1 MPVKTIMVVED
12 EPRMQ
17 DLICDYL
24 QEQPFRLLRARD
36 GRQALEAFAKDPAD
50 LVILDVMMPFVDGF
64 EVCRTLRRKS
74 DVLIVILTAKSEEAD
89 KLLGYE
95 LGADDY
101 VTKPFS
107 PKVLVAKVR
116 ALLKRAERSGSDV
129 DAALVRAGDLEINEA
144 TFEARLR
151 GEPLALTPKEFDLL
165 LFMCR
170 NRNLVLSRDQLL
182 DSVWGHDYFG
192 DVRTVDTHVKRLRQ
206 KLGHCAD
213 WIRTVRGN
221 GYMLKAGD

>member
-1 MPVKTIMVVED
+1 LPVKTIMVVED

>member
-1 MPVKTIMVVED
+1 MKTIMVVED

-24 QEQPFRLLRARD
+24 QEQPFRLLRAGD
-36 GRQALEAFAKDPAD
+36 GRQALEAFAKEPAD

-74 DVLIVILTAKSEEAD
+74 DVLIIILTAKSEEAD

-116 ALLKRAERSGSDV
+116 ALLKRAERNGGDP
-129 DAALVRAGDLEINEA
+129 DAALVRVGAIEINEA
-144 TFEARLR
+144 AFEASLH

-182 DSVWGHDYFG
+182 DRVWGHDYFG

-206 KLGHCAD
+206 KLGHCAE

>member
-1 MPVKTIMVVED
+1 MKTIMVVED

-24 QEQPFRLLRARD
+24 HAEPYRLLRANH
-36 GRQALEAFAKDPAD
+36 GGQALELFAKDPAD
-50 LVILDVMMPFVDGF
+50 LVILDLMMPFVDGY

-89 KLLGYE
+89 ELLGYE

-107 PKVLVAKVR
+107 PKVLAAKVR
-116 ALLKRAERSGSDV
+116 ALLKRLERPDEA
-129 DAALVRAGDLEINEA
+129 DAGLVRFGGIEMNEA
-144 TFEARLR
+144 TFEASVRGAPLR
-151 GEPLALTPKEFDLL
+151 LTPKEFDLL

-170 NRNLVLSRDQLL
+170 NHNIVLSRDALL
-182 DSVWGHDYFG
+182 DRVWGHDYFG

-206 KLGHCAD
+206 KMGPYAE
-213 WIRTVRGN
+213 WVQTVRGN
-221 GYMLKAGD
+221 GYRLKVNG

>member
-1 MPVKTIMVVED
+1 MKTIMVVED